1 MKEEE
6 EGEEFQTYKQLE
18 KLWQPL
24 LLNVLYHYTVLS
36 SSETGWRAKDM
47 YYDKAE
53 KRRTNKNVLLWL
65 RTECLFSPNPGLM
78 SLSLQISSPW
88 LFFSFLSLSLLHSI
102 FCFFMFSILSLLLTV
117 SHLFSHLKSC
127 LSWFLVCNLSK
138 KEYGP
143 HVIIPIS
150 NTFPGRMVCV
160 MVYVWVCICP
170 GQKFK
175 R

>member
-53 KRRTNKNVLLWL
+53 KKRTNKNVLLWL

-88 LFFSFLSLSLLHSI
+88 LFFQFSFFLSSTFYFLLLYVLHFISPPHCVS
-102 FCFFMFSILSLLLTV
+102 FILSFEI
-117 SHLFSHLKSC
+117 LFELIPSLQSVKEGIWSSC
-127 LSWFLVCNLSK
+127 YHTHQQYISWEDGVCYGVCVGVYLSWTK
-138 KEYGP
+138 
-143 HVIIPIS
+143 I
-150 NTFPGRMVCV
+150 
-160 MVYVWVCICP
+160 
-170 GQKFK
+170 
-175 R
+175 